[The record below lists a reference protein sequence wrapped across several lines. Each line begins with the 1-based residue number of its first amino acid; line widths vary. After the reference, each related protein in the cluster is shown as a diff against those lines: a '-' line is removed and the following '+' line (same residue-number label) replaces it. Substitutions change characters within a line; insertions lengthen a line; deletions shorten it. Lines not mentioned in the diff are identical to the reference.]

1 MCLFKKK
8 KSEVILNSTY
18 KKGQK
23 VSFKRRDDIDPGII
37 YEVRKNN
44 NGEIIYDIQIG
55 GECPAI
61 IKDVNEKDIF
71 PR

>member
-23 VSFKRRDDIDPGII
+23 VSFKRRDDVDPGII
-37 YEVRKNN
+37 FEVRKNSY
-44 NGEIIYDIQIG
+44 GEIIYDIQIG